1 METKTYK
8 QPNTEANS
16 TQNYTTMTPLK
27 EMRASWDRE
36 AGLGWSQV
44 GELLTQVMN

>member
-1 METKTYK
+1 MKTKTYK

-27 EMRASWDRE
+27 EMRAS
-36 AGLGWSQV
+36 
-44 GELLTQVMN
+44 